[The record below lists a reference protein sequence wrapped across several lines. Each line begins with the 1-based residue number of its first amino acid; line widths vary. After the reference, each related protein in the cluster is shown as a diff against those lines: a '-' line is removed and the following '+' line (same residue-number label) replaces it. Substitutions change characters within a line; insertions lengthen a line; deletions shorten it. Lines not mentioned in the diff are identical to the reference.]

1 MAKGDMRFNSS
12 LWFRVLIFIIFIIS
26 VCLLAGYVA
35 VKFRY
40 PSLFNA
46 EPSFAEYAIPHLFS
60 WAFVHLPSMA
70 IYGFPLLF
78 LPRIHKK
85 YTRYF
90 RIICIC
96 SFLLLLLLE
105 LDEKIPFLLF
115 PKIDALVALILSFF
129 VLPPNQKDNPLTVG
143 ILKGLALLSFLIFT
157 FFAYSFW
164 SHQTPV
170 ITETEY
176 GPFELKLI
184 TVNNDFRKEMFY
196 EVEMKARFPENELCE
211 LAQKMAHDLLRD
223 YPFDSAYIKKIKVT
237 FSPDEE
243 GNLGSYDLGEISLR
257 DKHKERDGRFGC
269 YLGYKN

>member
-1 MAKGDMRFNSS
+1 MAISDMKFNSS
-12 LWFRVLIFIIFIIS
+12 LWFRVLVFIIFIVS
-26 VCLLAGYVA
+26 VCLLAGYIA

-60 WAFVHLPSMA
+60 WAFIHLPSMA

-78 LPRIHKK
+78 LPKIHRK

-90 RIICIC
+90 RIFCIC
-96 SFLLLLLLE
+96 SFLLLLLE

-115 PKIDALVALILSFF
+115 PKIDALVALTLSFF
-129 VLPPNQKDNPLTVG
+129 VLPPNQKDNPLTVS
-143 ILKGLALLSFLIFT
+143 ILKGLAFLSFLIFT

-176 GPFELKLI
+176 GAFELKSI
-184 TVNNDFRKEMFY
+184 TVNDDFRKEMFY
-196 EVEMKARFPENELCE
+196 EVDIKERLPEEELCV
-211 LAQKMAHDLLRD
+211 LAQKMAHGLLED
-223 YPFDSAYIKKIKVT
+223 YPFDSAYAKTVQVT
-237 FSPDEE
+237 FRPDE
-243 GNLGSYDLGEISLR
+243 GVNLESYDLGEISLR
-257 DKHKERDGRFGC
+257 DKHKERDGSFGC
-269 YLGYKN
+269 YLRYKNY